1 MMRYHILAADFDG
14 TLAHDG
20 IIDDATIAALAA
32 LRESGRRV
40 ILVTGRR
47 LEPLLELL
55 DDAAIFER
63 IVAEN
68 GAVVYDPLSGKET
81 LLAPAAPDSFVNELR
96 HRGVEPLE
104 QGRCIVATW
113 QPHELT
119 VLEVIRD
126 LSLDMQI
133 IFNKNAV
140 MVLPSGINKAAGLAV
155 ALEEL
160 GMSSWNT
167 VAVGDAEN
175 DEAMLRLCSGSAAV
189 ENAVQ
194 PLKELA
200 NVKLTRARGAGVQ
213 ELISMIIQNDL
224 SDLSQ
229 PPTCGLTL
237 GTDLQNEAFMV
248 PADGKSLLVVGG
260 PGGGKSRFTLSL
272 LDRLTE
278 LGVQCCII
286 DPEGDYQQ
294 LDRAINVGNAKRAA
308 SIEEVIN
315 ALNQPAD
322 HCVVS
327 FHGIEKSERA
337 TYFGQLHQ
345 ALMQLRTRTGRPH
358 WIIVDEAHYAVPKDS
373 EVAKTWG
380 PNEIQNMIFV
390 TAYHDAVSSEVLAN
404 TDWIISIAADP
415 TLAIA
420 DCCELM
426 GVTSP
431 RFNPPQDV
439 ANNLALAWHGR
450 DKNLRWFV
458 PADPESDR
466 KRHQHSHFE
475 GEMDEEWQ
483 FVFRGVESKLRL
495 ATPNLKQFINL
506 ATGVDDDTWN
516 YHLQRNDYSSWFR
529 EILKNDELADEA
541 QAIENDTSQDAQE
554 SRDRVFSSIRKCYA
568 VQVAENKTF

>member
-20 IIDDATIAALAA
+20 IIDDATTAALVE

-40 ILVTGRR
+40 VLVTGRR

-55 DDAAIFER
+55 GDAATFER

-68 GAVVYDPLSGKET
+68 GAVIYDPLSGNET
-81 LLAPAAPDSFVNELR
+81 LLAAAAPDAFVDELR
-96 HRGVEPLE
+96 RRGVEPLE
-104 QGRCIVATW
+104 RGRCIVATW
-113 QPHELT
+113 QPHEHT

-126 LSLDMQI
+126 QALDMQI
-133 IFNKNAV
+133 IFNKDAV

-167 VAVGDAEN
+167 VAIGDAEN

-194 PLKELA
+194 PLKDLA
-200 NVKLTRARGAGVQ
+200 NVKLTKARGAGVQ

-224 SDLSQ
+224 HDFSQ

-237 GTDLQNEAFMV
+237 GTDLQTEALMV
-248 PADGKSLLVVGG
+248 PADGVSLLVVGG

-315 ALNQPAD
+315 ALNQPTN

-337 TYFGQLHQ
+337 TYYGQLHQ

-358 WIIVDEAHYAVPKDS
+358 WIIVDEAHYAIPKDS
-373 EVAKTWG
+373 AVAKTWG
-380 PNEIQNMIFV
+380 QKEIQNMIFI
-390 TAYHDAVSSEVLAN
+390 TAYHDAISSEVLKNA
-404 TDWIISIAADP
+404 DWIISIAPDP
-415 TLAIA
+415 TLAIT

-426 GVTSP
+426 GAISP

-439 ANNLALAWHGR
+439 VDNLALAWHSR
-450 DKNLRWFV
+450 EKNLRWFI
-458 PADPESDR
+458 PAEPKSDR

-483 FVFRGVESKLRL
+483 FVFRGEDLKLRL

-516 YHLQRNDYSSWFR
+516 YHLRRNDYSSWFR
-529 EILKNDELADEA
+529 EVLKNDELADEA
-541 QAIENDTSQDAQE
+541 QAIENDTSEEAQE
-554 SRDRVFSSIRKCYA
+554 SRDRMFSSIRKCYA
-568 VQVAENKTF
+568 VQVAENQTF